1 MHRPEVLEA
10 LLLDLEHAR
19 PDHVV
24 VTGDLTNIS
33 LPEEFEA
40 ARGWLERLGA
50 PEHVTAVP
58 GNHDAYVALP
68 EARSWGLWSEYLAS
82 DAPGRALLAD
92 VCEPQ
97 EEAAIGFPSVRLA
110 TDVALVGL
118 CSAWPTSALH
128 ASGTLGSEQLG
139 RLEAVLA
146 ALGDLGRA
154 RVVLIHHPPSV
165 GVVHRRR
172 ALLDADELG
181 ALLRRTGAE
190 LVLHGHLHRTLIGS
204 LPGPQRP
211 IPVVGVRSASHADTS
226 SERCARYHT
235 YEIEGLDGP
244 APRITLHE
252 REYDAASHS
261 FLDAGPQEGR
271 LLTAC

>member
-1 MHRPEVLEA
+1 MGP
-10 LLLDLEHAR
+10 
-19 PDHVV
+19 
-24 VTGDLTNIS
+24 
-33 LPEEFEA
+33 
-40 ARGWLERLGA
+40 
-50 PEHVTAVP
+50 
-58 GNHDAYVALP
+58 
-68 EARSWGLWSEYLAS
+68 
-82 DAPGRALLAD
+82 
-92 VCEPQ
+92 
-97 EEAAIGFPSVRLA
+97 
-110 TDVALVGL
+110 
-118 CSAWPTSALH
+118 
-128 ASGTLGSEQLG
+128 EQLG

-146 ALGDLGRA
+146 ALGDRGRA

-172 ALLDADELG
+172 ALLDADALG

-226 SERCARYHT
+226 PERRARYHT
-235 YEIEGLDGP
+235 YQIEGLDSP

-261 FLDAGPQEGR
+261 FRDAGPPEGR
-271 LLTAC
+271 LLPAC